1 VVKKKQAMGMEFAG
15 TMILAIAVVGSGHMA
30 ANLSQDG
37 GIRLLINAL
46 ATAVGLA
53 VVIKIGMKISGAH
66 FNPVVTLV
74 MVVLKKISNELAA
87 LYIAAQILGAV
98 LGVGIANLIY
108 NQNFLMQS
116 SIIRDGSDL
125 FFSEL
130 FATAV
135 LVIIILTFLKK
146 DELIAIY
153 VPIWIFG
160 AILFTSSTSFAN
172 PAITIGRVFTNSFTG
187 IAPDSVLLF
196 VVAQFIGALVGLLLA
211 KNLTIVGKKS
221 DE

>member
-1 VVKKKQAMGMEFAG
+1 MKQKRAIGMEFIG
-15 TMILAIAVVGSGHMA
+15 TMILAVAIVGSGHMA
-30 ANLSQDG
+30 ANLAQDG
-37 GIRLLINAL
+37 GVKLLINAL
-46 ATAVGLA
+46 ATALGLA
-53 VVIKIGMKISGAH
+53 VAIKVGMKTSGAH
-66 FNPVVTLV
+66 FNPAVTLV
-74 MVVLKKISNELAA
+74 MIILKKISNEVAA
-87 LYIAAQILGAV
+87 LYIAAQVLGAI

-108 NQNFLMQS
+108 DQSFLRQS
-116 SIIRDGSDL
+116 SIIRDGSNL

-135 LVIIILTFLKK
+135 LVLIILTFRKK

-187 IAPDSVLLF
+187 IALDSVLLF
-196 VVAQFIGALVGLLLA
+196 VVAQLIGALVGLVAA
-211 KNLTIVGKKS
+211 KNLTIAGKKS

>member
-1 VVKKKQAMGMEFAG
+1 MKKKSAIGMEFAG
-15 TMILAIAVVGSGHMA
+15 TMILALAVVGSGHMA

-53 VVIKIGMKISGAH
+53 VVIKVGIKTSGAH

-74 MVVLKKISNELAA
+74 MVILKKISNQLAVT
-87 LYIAAQILGAV
+87 YIAAQVLGAV

-108 NQNFLMQS
+108 DQDFLMQS
-116 SIIRDGSDL
+116 SILRDGSNL
-125 FFSEL
+125 FVSEI

-135 LVIIILTFLKK
+135 LIWNILNFGKK

-172 PAITIGRVFTNSFTG
+172 PAITIGRVFTNSITG
-187 IAPDSVLLF
+187 IALDSVLLF
-196 VVAQFIGALVGLLLA
+196 VLAQFIGALLGLLLA
-211 KNLTIVGKKS
+211 KSLKLPGNKS

>member
-1 VVKKKQAMGMEFAG
+1 MKQKRAIGMEFIG
-15 TMILAIAVVGSGHMA
+15 TMILAVAIVGSGHMA
-30 ANLSQDG
+30 ANLAQDG
-37 GIRLLINAL
+37 GVKLLINAL
-46 ATAVGLA
+46 ATAIGLA
-53 VVIKIGMKISGAH
+53 VVIKVGMKTSGAH
-66 FNPVVTLV
+66 FNPAVTLV
-74 MVVLKKISNELAA
+74 MVILKKISNELAG
-87 LYIAAQILGAV
+87 LYIASQVLGAI

-108 NQNFLMQS
+108 DQSFLKQS
-116 SIIRDGSDL
+116 LIIRDGSNL

-135 LVIIILTFLKK
+135 LLLIILTFRKK

-160 AILFTSSTSFAN
+160 AILFTSSTAFAN

-187 IAPDSVLLF
+187 IALDSVLLF
-196 VVAQFIGALVGLLLA
+196 VVAQFIGALVGLVIA
-211 KNLTIVGKKS
+211 KNLTLAGKKS

>member
-1 VVKKKQAMGMEFAG
+1 MKQKRAIGMEFIG
-15 TMILAIAVVGSGHMA
+15 TMILAVAIVGSGHMA
-30 ANLSQDG
+30 ASLAQDG
-37 GIRLLINAL
+37 GVKLLINAL
-46 ATAVGLA
+46 ATALGLA
-53 VVIKIGMKISGAH
+53 VVIKVGMKTSGAH
-66 FNPVVTLV
+66 FNPAVTLV
-74 MVVLKKISNELAA
+74 MVILKKISNEVAA
-87 LYIAAQILGAV
+87 LYIAAQVMGAI

-108 NQNFLMQS
+108 DQSFLKQS
-116 SIIRDGSDL
+116 SIIRDGSNL

-135 LVIIILTFLKK
+135 LVLIILTFRKK
-146 DELIAIY
+146 DELIAVY

-187 IAPDSVLLF
+187 IALDSVLLF
-196 VVAQFIGALVGLLLA
+196 VVAQLIGALVGLVVA
-211 KNLTIVGKKS
+211 KNLTIAGKKS

>member
-1 VVKKKQAMGMEFAG
+1 MKQKRAIGMEFIG
-15 TMILAIAVVGSGHMA
+15 TMILAIAIVGSGHMA
-30 ANLSQDG
+30 ANLAQDG
-37 GIRLLINAL
+37 GVRLLLNAL
-46 ATAVGLA
+46 ATALGLA
-53 VVIKIGMKISGAH
+53 VVIKVGMKTSGAH
-66 FNPVVTLV
+66 FNPAVTLV
-74 MVVLKKISNELAA
+74 MVILKKISNELAA
-87 LYIAAQILGAV
+87 LYIAAQVLGAI

-108 NQNFLMQS
+108 DQS
-116 SIIRDGSDL
+116 FIKQSTIIRDGSNL

-135 LVIIILTFLKK
+135 LVLIILTFRKK

-187 IAPDSVLLF
+187 IALDSVLLF
-196 VVAQFIGALVGLLLA
+196 VVAQFIGALAGMVVA
-211 KNLTIVGKKS
+211 KNLTIAGKKS

>member
-1 VVKKKQAMGMEFAG
+1 MKNKSAVGIEFAG
-15 TMILAIAVVGSGHMA
+15 TMILALAVVGSGHMA

-53 VVIKIGMKISGAH
+53 VVIKVGIKTSGAH

-74 MVVLKKISNELAA
+74 MVILKKISNQLAVT
-87 LYIAAQILGAV
+87 YIAAQVLGAV

-108 NQNFLMQS
+108 DQDFLMQS
-116 SIIRDGSDL
+116 SILRDGLNL
-125 FFSEL
+125 FVSEI

-135 LVIIILTFLKK
+135 LIWIILNLGKK

-172 PAITIGRVFTNSFTG
+172 PAITIGRVFTNSITG
-187 IAPDSVLLF
+187 IALDSVLLF
-196 VVAQFIGALVGLLLA
+196 VLAQFIGAILGLLLA
-211 KNLTIVGKKS
+211 KSLASPGHKS

>member
-1 VVKKKQAMGMEFAG
+1 MKKKSAIGMEFAG
-15 TMILAIAVVGSGHMA
+15 TMILALAVVGSGHMA

-53 VVIKIGMKISGAH
+53 VVIKVGIKTSGAH

-74 MVVLKKISNELAA
+74 MVILKKISNQLAVT
-87 LYIAAQILGAV
+87 YIAAQVLGAV

-108 NQNFLMQS
+108 DQDFLMQS
-116 SIIRDGSDL
+116 SILRDGLNL
-125 FFSEL
+125 FVSEI

-135 LVIIILTFLKK
+135 LIWIILNLGKK

-172 PAITIGRVFTNSFTG
+172 PAITIGRVFTNSITG
-187 IAPDSVLLF
+187 IALDSVLLF
-196 VVAQFIGALVGLLLA
+196 VLAQIIGALLGLLLA
-211 KNLTIVGKKS
+211 KSLTSAGNKT

>member
-1 VVKKKQAMGMEFAG
+1 MKQKRAIGMEFIG
-15 TMILAIAVVGSGHMA
+15 TMILAVAIVGSGHMA
-30 ANLSQDG
+30 ASLAQDG
-37 GIRLLINAL
+37 GVRLLINAL

-53 VVIKIGMKISGAH
+53 VVIKVGMKTSGSH
-66 FNPVVTLV
+66 FNPAVTLV
-74 MVVLKKISNELAA
+74 MVILKKISNELAG
-87 LYIAAQILGAV
+87 LYIAAQVLGAI

-108 NQNFLMQS
+108 DQSFLKQS
-116 SIIRDGSDL
+116 LIIRDGSNL

-135 LVIIILTFLKK
+135 LLLIILTFRKK

-160 AILFTSSTSFAN
+160 AILFTSSTAFAN

-187 IAPDSVLLF
+187 IALDSVLLF
-196 VVAQFIGALVGLLLA
+196 VVAQFIGALVGLVIA
-211 KNLTIVGKKS
+211 KNLTLAGKKS
-221 DE
+221 NE

>member
-1 VVKKKQAMGMEFAG
+1 MKQKRAIGMEFIG
-15 TMILAIAVVGSGHMA
+15 TMILAVAIVGSGHMA
-30 ANLSQDG
+30 ASLAQDG
-37 GIRLLINAL
+37 GVKLLINAL
-46 ATAVGLA
+46 ATALGLA
-53 VVIKIGMKISGAH
+53 VVIKVGMKTSGAY
-66 FNPVVTLV
+66 FNPAVTLV
-74 MVVLKKISNELAA
+74 MVILKKISNEVAA
-87 LYIAAQILGAV
+87 LYIAAQVLGAI

-108 NQNFLMQS
+108 DQSFLKQS
-116 SIIRDGSDL
+116 SIIRDGSNL

-135 LVIIILTFLKK
+135 LVLIILTFRKK
-146 DELIAIY
+146 DELIGIY

-187 IAPDSVLLF
+187 ISLDSVLLF
-196 VVAQFIGALVGLLLA
+196 VVAQLIGALVGLVVA
-211 KNLTIVGKKS
+211 KNLTIAGKKS

>member
-1 VVKKKQAMGMEFAG
+1 MKQKRAIGMEFIG
-15 TMILAIAVVGSGHMA
+15 TMILAIAIVGSGHMA
-30 ANLSQDG
+30 ANLAQDG
-37 GIRLLINAL
+37 GVQLLINAL
-46 ATAVGLA
+46 ATALGLA
-53 VVIKIGMKISGAH
+53 VVIKVGMKTSGAH
-66 FNPVVTLV
+66 FNPAVTLV
-74 MVVLKKISNELAA
+74 MVILKKISNELAA
-87 LYIAAQILGAV
+87 LYIAAQVLGAI

-108 NQNFLMQS
+108 DQSFLKQS
-116 SIIRDGSDL
+116 TIIRDGSNL

-135 LVIIILTFLKK
+135 LVLIILTFRKK

-187 IAPDSVLLF
+187 IALDSVLLF
-196 VVAQFIGALVGLLLA
+196 VVAQFIGALVGLVVA
-211 KNLTIVGKKS
+211 KNLTIAGKKS

>member
-1 VVKKKQAMGMEFAG
+1 MKQKRAIGMEFIG
-15 TMILAIAVVGSGHMA
+15 TMILAVAIVGSGHMA
-30 ANLSQDG
+30 ASLAQDG
-37 GIRLLINAL
+37 GVRLLINAL
-46 ATAVGLA
+46 ATAIGLA
-53 VVIKIGMKISGAH
+53 VVIKVGMKTSGAH
-66 FNPVVTLV
+66 FNPAVTLV
-74 MVVLKKISNELAA
+74 MVILKKISNELAG
-87 LYIAAQILGAV
+87 LYIAAQVLGAI

-108 NQNFLMQS
+108 DQSFLKQS
-116 SIIRDGSDL
+116 LIIRDGSNL

-135 LVIIILTFLKK
+135 LLLIILTFRKK

-160 AILFTSSTSFAN
+160 AILFTSSTAFAN

-187 IAPDSVLLF
+187 ISLDSVLLF
-196 VVAQFIGALVGLLLA
+196 VVAQFIGALVGLVIA
-211 KNLTIVGKKS
+211 KNLTLAGKKS

>member
-1 VVKKKQAMGMEFAG
+1 MKQKRAIGMEFIG
-15 TMILAIAVVGSGHMA
+15 TMILAVAIVGSGHMA
-30 ANLSQDG
+30 ASLAQDG
-37 GIRLLINAL
+37 GVRLLINAL

-53 VVIKIGMKISGAH
+53 VVIKVGMKTSGAH
-66 FNPVVTLV
+66 FNPAVTLV
-74 MVVLKKISNELAA
+74 MVILKKISNELAG
-87 LYIAAQILGAV
+87 LYIAAQVLGAI

-108 NQNFLMQS
+108 DQSFLKQS
-116 SIIRDGSDL
+116 LTIRDGSNL

-135 LVIIILTFLKK
+135 LLLIILTFRKK

-187 IAPDSVLLF
+187 IALDSVLLF
-196 VVAQFIGALVGLLLA
+196 VVAQFIGALVGLVIA
-211 KNLTIVGKKS
+211 KNLTLAGKKS

>member
-1 VVKKKQAMGMEFAG
+1 MKQKRAIGMEFIG
-15 TMILAIAVVGSGHMA
+15 TMILAVAIVGSGHMA
-30 ANLSQDG
+30 AYLAEDG
-37 GIRLLINAL
+37 GVKLLLNAI
-46 ATAVGLA
+46 ATALGLA
-53 VVIKIGMKISGAH
+53 VVIKVGMKVSGSQ
-66 FNPVVTLV
+66 FNPAVTLV

-135 LVIIILTFLKK
+135 LVLIILTFLKK

-160 AILFTSSTSFAN
+160 AILCTSSTSFAN

>member
-1 VVKKKQAMGMEFAG
+1 MKQKRAIGMEFIG
-15 TMILAIAVVGSGHMA
+15 TMILAVAIVGSGHMA
-30 ANLSQDG
+30 ANLAQDG
-37 GIRLLINAL
+37 GVRLLINAL
-46 ATAVGLA
+46 ATAIGLA
-53 VVIKIGMKISGAH
+53 VVIKVGMKTSGAH
-66 FNPVVTLV
+66 FNPAVTLV
-74 MVVLKKISNELAA
+74 MVILKKISNELAGF
-87 LYIAAQILGAV
+87 YIAAQVLGAI

-108 NQNFLMQS
+108 DQSFLKQS
-116 SIIRDGSDL
+116 LIIRDGSNL

-135 LVIIILTFLKK
+135 LLLIILTFRKK

-160 AILFTSSTSFAN
+160 AILFTSSTAFAN

-187 IAPDSVLLF
+187 IALDSVLLF
-196 VVAQFIGALVGLLLA
+196 VVAQFIGALVGLVIA
-211 KNLTIVGKKS
+211 KNLTLAGKKS

>member
-1 VVKKKQAMGMEFAG
+1 MKQKRAIGMEFIG
-15 TMILAIAVVGSGHMA
+15 TMILAVAIVGSGHMA
-30 ANLSQDG
+30 ASLAQDG
-37 GIRLLINAL
+37 GVKLLINAL
-46 ATAVGLA
+46 ATALGLS
-53 VVIKIGMKISGAH
+53 VVIKVGMKTSGAH
-66 FNPVVTLV
+66 FNPAVTLV
-74 MVVLKKISNELAA
+74 MVILKKISNEVAA
-87 LYIAAQILGAV
+87 LYIAAQVLGAI

-108 NQNFLMQS
+108 DQSFLEQS
-116 SIIRDGSDL
+116 SIIRDGSNL

-135 LVIIILTFLKK
+135 LVLIILTFRKK

-187 IAPDSVLLF
+187 IALDSVLLF
-196 VVAQFIGALVGLLLA
+196 VVAQLIGALVGLVVA
-211 KNLTIVGKKS
+211 KNLTIAGKKS

>member
-1 VVKKKQAMGMEFAG
+1 MKQKRAIGMEFIG
-15 TMILAIAVVGSGHMA
+15 TMILAVAIVGSGHMA
-30 ANLSQDG
+30 ANLAQDG
-37 GIRLLINAL
+37 GVKLLINAL
-46 ATAVGLA
+46 ATALGLA
-53 VVIKIGMKISGAH
+53 VVIKVGMKTSGAH
-66 FNPVVTLV
+66 FNPAVTLV
-74 MVVLKKISNELAA
+74 MVILKKISNEVAA
-87 LYIAAQILGAV
+87 LYIAAQVMGAI

-108 NQNFLMQS
+108 DQSFLKQS
-116 SIIRDGSDL
+116 SIIRDGSNL

-135 LVIIILTFLKK
+135 LVLIILTFRKK

-187 IAPDSVLLF
+187 IALDSVLLF
-196 VVAQFIGALVGLLLA
+196 VVAQLIGALVGLVAA
-211 KNLTIVGKKS
+211 KNLTIAGKKS

>member
-1 VVKKKQAMGMEFAG
+1 MKQKRAIGMEFIG
-15 TMILAIAVVGSGHMA
+15 TMILAVAIVGSVHMA
-30 ANLSQDG
+30 ASLAQDG
-37 GIRLLINAL
+37 GVKLLMNAL
-46 ATAVGLA
+46 ATALGLA
-53 VVIKIGMKISGAH
+53 VVIKVGMKTSGAH
-66 FNPVVTLV
+66 FNPAVTLV
-74 MVVLKKISNELAA
+74 MVILKKISNEVAA
-87 LYIAAQILGAV
+87 LYIAAQVLGAI

-108 NQNFLMQS
+108 DQSFLKQS
-116 SIIRDGSDL
+116 SIIRDGSNL

-135 LVIIILTFLKK
+135 LVLIILTFRKK
-146 DELIAIY
+146 DELIGIY

-187 IAPDSVLLF
+187 IALDSVLLF
-196 VVAQFIGALVGLLLA
+196 VVAQLIGAIVGLVVA
-211 KNLTIVGKKS
+211 KNLTIAGKKS

>member
-1 VVKKKQAMGMEFAG
+1 MKQKRAIGMEFIG
-15 TMILAIAVVGSGHMA
+15 TMILAVAIVGSGHMA
-30 ANLSQDG
+30 ANLAQDG
-37 GIRLLINAL
+37 GVRLLINAL

-53 VVIKIGMKISGAH
+53 VVIKVGMKTSGAH
-66 FNPVVTLV
+66 FNPAVTLV
-74 MVVLKKISNELAA
+74 MVILKKISNELAG
-87 LYIAAQILGAV
+87 LYIAAQVLGAI

-108 NQNFLMQS
+108 DQSFLEQS
-116 SIIRDGSDL
+116 LIIRDGSNL

-135 LVIIILTFLKK
+135 LLLIILTFRKK

-160 AILFTSSTSFAN
+160 AILFTSSTAFAN

-187 IAPDSVLLF
+187 IALDSVLLF
-196 VVAQFIGALVGLLLA
+196 VVAQFIGALVGLVIA
-211 KNLTIVGKKS
+211 KNLTIAGKKS

>member
-1 VVKKKQAMGMEFAG
+1 MKQKRAISMEFIG
-15 TMILAIAVVGSGHMA
+15 TMILAVAIVGSGHMA
-30 ANLSQDG
+30 ASLAQDG
-37 GIRLLINAL
+37 GVKLLINAL
-46 ATAVGLA
+46 ATALGLA
-53 VVIKIGMKISGAH
+53 VVIKVGMKTSGAH
-66 FNPVVTLV
+66 FNPAVTLV
-74 MVVLKKISNELAA
+74 MVILKKISNEVAA
-87 LYIAAQILGAV
+87 LYIAAQVLGAI

-108 NQNFLMQS
+108 DQSFLKQS
-116 SIIRDGSDL
+116 SIIRDGSNL

-135 LVIIILTFLKK
+135 LVLIILTFRKK
-146 DELIAIY
+146 DELIGIY

-187 IAPDSVLLF
+187 ISLDSVLLF
-196 VVAQFIGALVGLLLA
+196 VVAQFIGALVGLVVA
-211 KNLTIVGKKS
+211 KNLTIAGKKS

>member
-1 VVKKKQAMGMEFAG
+1 MKQKRAIGMEFIG
-15 TMILAIAVVGSGHMA
+15 TMILAVAIVGSGHMA
-30 ANLSQDG
+30 ANLAQDG
-37 GIRLLINAL
+37 GVKLLINAL
-46 ATAVGLA
+46 ATALGLA
-53 VVIKIGMKISGAH
+53 VVIKVGMKTSGAH
-66 FNPVVTLV
+66 FNPAVTLV
-74 MVVLKKISNELAA
+74 MVILKKISNEVAA
-87 LYIAAQILGAV
+87 LYIAAQVLGAI

-108 NQNFLMQS
+108 DQSFLKQS
-116 SIIRDGSDL
+116 SIIRDGSNL

-135 LVIIILTFLKK
+135 LVLIILTFRKK
-146 DELIAIY
+146 DELIAVY

-187 IAPDSVLLF
+187 IALDSVLLF
-196 VVAQFIGALVGLLLA
+196 VVAQLIGAIVGLVVA
-211 KNLTIVGKKS
+211 KNLTIAGKKS

>member
-1 VVKKKQAMGMEFAG
+1 MKQKRAIGMEFIG
-15 TMILAIAVVGSGHMA
+15 TMILAVAIVGSGHMA
-30 ANLSQDG
+30 ASLAQDG
-37 GIRLLINAL
+37 GVKLLMNAL
-46 ATAVGLA
+46 ATALGLA
-53 VVIKIGMKISGAH
+53 VVIKVGMKTSGAH
-66 FNPVVTLV
+66 FNPAVTLV
-74 MVVLKKISNELAA
+74 MVILKKISNEVAA
-87 LYIAAQILGAV
+87 LYIAAQVLGAI

-108 NQNFLMQS
+108 DQSFLMQS
-116 SIIRDGSDL
+116 SIIRDGSNL

-135 LVIIILTFLKK
+135 LILIILTFRKK
-146 DELIAIY
+146 DELIGIY

-187 IAPDSVLLF
+187 IALDSVLLF
-196 VVAQFIGALVGLLLA
+196 VVAQLIGALVGLVAA
-211 KNLTIVGKKS
+211 KNLTIAGKKS

>member
-1 VVKKKQAMGMEFAG
+1 MKQKRAIGMEFIG
-15 TMILAIAVVGSGHMA
+15 TMILAVAIVGSGHMA
-30 ANLSQDG
+30 ANIAQDG
-37 GIRLLINAL
+37 GVKLLINAL
-46 ATAVGLA
+46 ATALGLA
-53 VVIKIGMKISGAH
+53 VVIKVGMKTSGAH
-66 FNPVVTLV
+66 FNPAVTLV
-74 MVVLKKISNELAA
+74 MVILKKISNEVAA
-87 LYIAAQILGAV
+87 LYIAAQVLGAI

-108 NQNFLMQS
+108 DQSFLMQS
-116 SIIRDGSDL
+116 SIIRDGSNL

-135 LVIIILTFLKK
+135 LVLIILTFRKK

-187 IAPDSVLLF
+187 IALDSVLLF
-196 VVAQFIGALVGLLLA
+196 VVAQLIGALVGLVVA
-211 KNLTIVGKKS
+211 KNLTIAGKKS

>member
-1 VVKKKQAMGMEFAG
+1 MKQKRAIGMEFIG
-15 TMILAIAVVGSGHMA
+15 TMILAIAIVGSGHMA
-30 ANLSQDG
+30 ANLAQDG
-37 GIRLLINAL
+37 GVQLLINAL
-46 ATAVGLA
+46 ATALGLA
-53 VVIKIGMKISGAH
+53 VVIKVGMKTSGAH
-66 FNPVVTLV
+66 FNPAVTLV
-74 MVVLKKISNELAA
+74 MAILKKISNELAGF
-87 LYIAAQILGAV
+87 YIAAQVLGAI

-108 NQNFLMQS
+108 DQSFLKQS
-116 SIIRDGSDL
+116 TIIRDGSNL

-135 LVIIILTFLKK
+135 LVLIILTFRKK

-187 IAPDSVLLF
+187 IALDSVLLF
-196 VVAQFIGALVGLLLA
+196 VVAQFIGALVGLVVA
-211 KNLTIVGKKS
+211 KNLTITGKKS

>member
-1 VVKKKQAMGMEFAG
+1 MKQKRAIGMEFIG
-15 TMILAIAVVGSGHMA
+15 TMILAVAIVGSGHMA
-30 ANLSQDG
+30 ASLAQDG
-37 GIRLLINAL
+37 GVRLLINAL

-53 VVIKIGMKISGAH
+53 VVIKVGMKTSGAH
-66 FNPVVTLV
+66 FNPAVTLV
-74 MVVLKKISNELAA
+74 MVILKKISNELAG
-87 LYIAAQILGAV
+87 LYIAAQVLGAI

-108 NQNFLMQS
+108 DQSFLKQS
-116 SIIRDGSDL
+116 LIIRDGSNL

-135 LVIIILTFLKK
+135 LLLIILTFRKK

-160 AILFTSSTSFAN
+160 AILFTSSTAFAN

-187 IAPDSVLLF
+187 IALDSVLLF
-196 VVAQFIGALVGLLLA
+196 VVAQFIGALVGLVIA
-211 KNLTIVGKKS
+211 KNLTLAGKKS
-221 DE
+221 NE

>member
-1 VVKKKQAMGMEFAG
+1 MKQKRAIGMEFIG
-15 TMILAIAVVGSGHMA
+15 TMILAVAIVGSGHMA
-30 ANLSQDG
+30 ASLAQDG
-37 GIRLLINAL
+37 GVRLLINAL

-53 VVIKIGMKISGAH
+53 VVIKVGMKTSGAH
-66 FNPVVTLV
+66 FNPAVTLV
-74 MVVLKKISNELAA
+74 MVILKKISNELAG
-87 LYIAAQILGAV
+87 LYIAAQVLGAI

-108 NQNFLMQS
+108 DQSFLKQS
-116 SIIRDGSDL
+116 LIIRDGSNL

-135 LVIIILTFLKK
+135 LLLIILTFRKK

-160 AILFTSSTSFAN
+160 AILFTSSTAFAN
-172 PAITIGRVFTNSFTG
+172 PAITLGRVFTNSFTG
-187 IAPDSVLLF
+187 IALDSVLLF
-196 VVAQFIGALVGLLLA
+196 VVAQFIGALVGLVIA
-211 KNLTIVGKKS
+211 KNLTLAGKKS

>member
-1 VVKKKQAMGMEFAG
+1 MKQKRAIGMEFIG
-15 TMILAIAVVGSGHMA
+15 TMILAVAIVGSGHMA
-30 ANLSQDG
+30 ANLAQDG
-37 GIRLLINAL
+37 GVKLLINAF
-46 ATAVGLA
+46 ATALGLA
-53 VVIKIGMKISGAH
+53 VVIKVGMKTSGAH
-66 FNPVVTLV
+66 FNPAVTLV
-74 MVVLKKISNELAA
+74 MVILKKISNQAAA
-87 LYIAAQILGAV
+87 LYIAAQALGAI

-108 NQNFLMQS
+108 DQSFLKQS
-116 SIIRDGSDL
+116 SIIRDGSNL

-135 LVIIILTFLKK
+135 LVLIILTFRKK
-146 DELIAIY
+146 DELIAVY

-187 IAPDSVLLF
+187 IALDSVLLF
-196 VVAQFIGALVGLLLA
+196 VVAQFIGALVGLVVA
-211 KNLTIVGKKS
+211 KNLTIAGKKS

>member
-1 VVKKKQAMGMEFAG
+1 MKQKRAIGMEFIG
-15 TMILAIAVVGSGHMA
+15 TMILAVAIVGSGHMA
-30 ANLSQDG
+30 ASLAQDG
-37 GIRLLINAL
+37 GVRLLINAL

-53 VVIKIGMKISGAH
+53 VVIKVGMKTSGAH
-66 FNPVVTLV
+66 FNPAVTLV
-74 MVVLKKISNELAA
+74 MVILKKISNELAG
-87 LYIAAQILGAV
+87 LYIAAQVLGAI
-98 LGVGIANLIY
+98 LGVGIANIIYAQSFLKQSLIV
-108 NQNFLMQS
+108 
-116 SIIRDGSDL
+116 RDGSNL

-135 LVIIILTFLKK
+135 LLLIILTFRKK

-160 AILFTSSTSFAN
+160 AILFTSSTAFAN

-187 IAPDSVLLF
+187 IALDSVLLF
-196 VVAQFIGALVGLLLA
+196 VVAQFIGALVGLVIA
-211 KNLTIVGKKS
+211 KNLTLAGKKS

>member
-1 VVKKKQAMGMEFAG
+1 MKQKRAIGMEFIG
-15 TMILAIAVVGSGHMA
+15 TMILAVAIVGSGHMA
-30 ANLSQDG
+30 ASLAQDG
-37 GIRLLINAL
+37 GVRLLINAL

-53 VVIKIGMKISGAH
+53 VVIKVGMKTSGAH
-66 FNPVVTLV
+66 FNPAVTLV
-74 MVVLKKISNELAA
+74 MVILKKISNELAG
-87 LYIAAQILGAV
+87 LYIAAQVLGAI

-108 NQNFLMQS
+108 DQSFLKQS
-116 SIIRDGSDL
+116 LIIRDGSNL

-135 LVIIILTFLKK
+135 LLLIILTFRKK

-160 AILFTSSTSFAN
+160 AILFTSSTAFAN

-187 IAPDSVLLF
+187 IALDSVLLF
-196 VVAQFIGALVGLLLA
+196 VVAQFIGALVGLVIA
-211 KNLTIVGKKS
+211 KNLTLAGKKS

>member
-1 VVKKKQAMGMEFAG
+1 MKQKRAIGMEFIG
-15 TMILAIAVVGSGHMA
+15 TMILAVAIVGSGHMA
-30 ANLSQDG
+30 ASLAQDG
-37 GIRLLINAL
+37 GVKLLINAL
-46 ATAVGLA
+46 ATALGLA
-53 VVIKIGMKISGAH
+53 VVIKVGMKTSGAH
-66 FNPVVTLV
+66 FNPAVTLV
-74 MVVLKKISNELAA
+74 MVILKKISNEVAA
-87 LYIAAQILGAV
+87 LYIAAQVLGAI

-108 NQNFLMQS
+108 NQRFLKQS
-116 SIIRDGSDL
+116 SIIRDGSNL

-135 LVIIILTFLKK
+135 LVLIILTLRKK

-187 IAPDSVLLF
+187 IALDSVLLF
-196 VVAQFIGALVGLLLA
+196 VVAQLIGALVGLVAA
-211 KNLTIVGKKS
+211 KNLTIAGKKS

>member
-1 VVKKKQAMGMEFAG
+1 MKQKRAIGMEFIG
-15 TMILAIAVVGSGHMA
+15 TMILAVAIVGSGHMA
-30 ANLSQDG
+30 ANLAQDG
-37 GIRLLINAL
+37 GVKLLINAL
-46 ATAVGLA
+46 ATALGLA
-53 VVIKIGMKISGAH
+53 VVIKVGMKTSGAH
-66 FNPVVTLV
+66 FNPAVTLV
-74 MVVLKKISNELAA
+74 MVILKKISNEVAA
-87 LYIAAQILGAV
+87 LYIAAQVLGAI

-108 NQNFLMQS
+108 DQGFLRQS
-116 SIIRDGSDL
+116 SIIRDGSNL

-135 LVIIILTFLKK
+135 LVLIILTFRKK
-146 DELIAIY
+146 DELIAVY

-187 IAPDSVLLF
+187 IALDSVLLF
-196 VVAQFIGALVGLLLA
+196 VVAQLIGALVGLVVA
-211 KNLTIVGKKS
+211 KNLTIAGKKS

>member
-1 VVKKKQAMGMEFAG
+1 MKQKRAIGMEFIG
-15 TMILAIAVVGSGHMA
+15 TMILAIAIVGSGHMA
-30 ANLSQDG
+30 ANLAQDG
-37 GIRLLINAL
+37 GVKLLINAL
-46 ATAVGLA
+46 ATALGLA
-53 VVIKIGMKISGAH
+53 VVIKVGMKTSGAH
-66 FNPVVTLV
+66 FNPAVTLV
-74 MVVLKKISNELAA
+74 MAILKKISNELAA
-87 LYIAAQILGAV
+87 LYIGAQVLGAI

-108 NQNFLMQS
+108 DQSFLKQS
-116 SIIRDGSDL
+116 TIIRDGSNL

-135 LVIIILTFLKK
+135 LVLIILTFRKK

-187 IAPDSVLLF
+187 IALDSVLLF
-196 VVAQFIGALVGLLLA
+196 VVAQFIGALVGLVVA
-211 KNLTIVGKKS
+211 KNLTIAGKKS